1 MYQFFKSKFY
11 KLNLKFSN
19 LVSRAFH
26 LPTPKT
32 PLCRGEMKEP
42 GNEVESFE
50 AQLSVAKWRGQVA
63 VVTVMNEIG
72 LEKDI

>member
-1 MYQFFKSKFY
+1 MLS
-11 KLNLKFSN
+11 LRFSN

-26 LPTPKT
+26 LPTPKA
-32 PLCRGEMKEP
+32 PLCGGEMKEP

-63 VVTVMNEIG
+63 VLTVMNEIG
-72 LEKDI
+72 LEKDIWGYLR